1 LLIDE
6 DASLAI
12 AQRCGFEV
20 IYPETLSMA
29 DQVRLFSE
37 AGAVVGQGGAAF
49 TNLAFAPDGIR
60 VLMITKEEVAYPTYV
75 DLSTVLDQHYR
86 WLLGWTEGSFGN
98 WLPMATPYRISLELL
113 ERELGWAASEARGLT
128 SDRHRWR
135 G

>member
-1 LLIDE
+1 
-6 DASLAI
+6 
-12 AQRCGFEV
+12 
-20 IYPETLSMA
+20 
-29 DQVRLFSE
+29 
-37 AGAVVGQGGAAF
+37 
-49 TNLAFAPDGIR
+49 
-60 VLMITKEEVAYPTYV
+60 MITKEEVAYPTYV